1 MKFKTLKLI
10 CTAFLLTSCTTIY
23 DKKASIEAFKQSVT
37 YSCISEGM
45 QNKKYDSI
53 VLKNDASFSYDGLMG
68 SNFYKIDSIGRS
80 EGKKIPRTPLEDL
93 GKKKIIHSHCL
104 QFYKSKEL
112 DEIAKKWYK
121 NKL

>member
-1 MKFKTLKLI
+1 MKASFFKFICGTFSLVSCGTL
-10 CTAFLLTSCTTIY
+10 Y
-23 DKKASIEAFKQSVT
+23 HKKAPIEAFKQSVT

-45 QNKKYDSI
+45 QSEKYDSI

-80 EGKKIPRTPLEDL
+80 EGKNIPRTPLEDL
-93 GKKKIIHSHCL
+93 GKKKLIHNHCL
-104 QFYKSKEL
+104 QFYKSKKL
-112 DEIAKKWYK
+112 EIIAEKWYK